1 MGIPFGHQR
10 QEGRARQDCK
20 RKDGWIYPS
29 SFVSKRQGQGVDAAD
44 FGSNACNAHE
54 GFGRSGKGRE
64 RPFPSTNQ
72 KSRKT
77 FLFSFLDFS
86 FFRMCDSDT
95 RGLDLSVLFREC
107 KTVRARS
114 DLYRSWLMHPARLNV
129 RTFGLLV
136 LVTAQHA
143 RLLRAAKAS
152 LEGRVER
159 QPPCLGSGGEFLEIL
174 QVLDMQQGVA

>member
-1 MGIPFGHQR
+1 MQNCTRP
-10 QEGRARQDCK
+10 K
-20 RKDGWIYPS
+20 R
-29 SFVSKRQGQGVDAAD
+29 FVQIVADATPTL
-44 FGSNACNAHE
+44 GNTESN
-54 GFGRSGKGRE
+54 GK
-64 RPFPSTNQ
+64 
-72 KSRKT
+72 KT
-77 FLFSFLDFS
+77 FLRFEA
-86 FFRMCDSDT
+86 
-95 RGLDLSVLFREC
+95 GPLSLH
-107 KTVRARS
+107 
-114 DLYRSWLMHPARLNV
+114 LARLNV